1 MKSAVFLLPA
11 LLLSLAW
18 SAPAAAQGTVTFGG
32 GASGQASPS
41 GGNGS
46 AAGGA
51 SGAAAAPDGSAERD
65 LLAPGLGPVPDDSEK
80 EWAERDSKMNEAAT
94 LTGGVGLLHVQ
105 HAQGGAPGQFRVGF
119 TTEYFSAGFLCTD
132 AFPCRDPRNAAGTIK
147 SDSTDHIGGHLT
159 LSMQFLKWLEGY
171 ASTSAYANSDAS
183 NRPSLLQVLGD
194 STLGLKAHGALG
206 NIFHVGGAFE
216 LWLVNGTGS
225 VGLDGGGTGAKF
237 RGLAT
242 ADLRGMA
249 KPVPLRF
256 SLNMSYVLDNS
267 GTVVEDTERGRGTPI
282 TRIERFGLGINRVDH
297 FDIGIGAE
305 AFVAQEKV
313 RPFIEYNIAIP
324 VNRQNYLCRPN
335 NPSGDLCLAN
345 QQIAPSSIT
354 LGGRFFPW
362 KRGFNLL
369 LALDIGVSGVST
381 FIEEMKPEA
390 PWMLYLGAGWA
401 FDTQDRP
408 PVIKERIIEKPVAVR
423 APGRKIRGF
432 IHEENKTEG
441 IAGAVVT
448 WDNRPELTSLVS
460 FPDGH
465 FTTHELEEGSYVFSI
480 KADGYKPGQCS
491 TSVVRASNGPRNGAQ
506 PGQVLQPGQPRNGG
520 LNAASPPAAPPGG
533 APAGPG
539 GAPVPPNQP
548 PQGAGGDVQL
558 DCALVALPRVGT
570 IVGRVRDAETQAAI
584 PNATVRMVDSQKK
597 ESSGAADQNGAF
609 RFQDV
614 APGEAQFTVE
624 ADGYMALTDKT
635 DVKVRQEN
643 QADLLVHKRPK
654 TANVTVGKGEIFIK
668 QQIQFAIDS
677 ATILPESNGLLTEIA
692 DAMIK
697 NPRIKRVEVQG
708 HTDNTGTPD
717 HNKQL
722 SNDRAS
728 AVVSWLSSHG
738 VGADRMTPVGYG
750 QTKPLVPNVTA
761 GNRAKNR
768 RVQFIIADQD
778 PATPDA
784 PKTKGPAKK

>member
-1 MKSAVFLLPA
+1 MKSAA
-11 LLLSLAW
+11 LLLRALLPFTVALAW

-32 GASGQASPS
+32 GASTQT
-41 GGNGS
+41 GGN

-51 SGAAAAPDGSAERD
+51 SGGAAASGAGAADGAAERE
-65 LLAPGLGPVPDDSEK
+65 LVASGPAGRGAVPDDSDK
-80 EWAERDSKMNEAAT
+80 EWAERDRKMNEAAT
-94 LTGGVGLLHVQ
+94 LTGGVGLVHLQ

-132 AFPCRDPRNAAGTIK
+132 TFPCRDPRNPNGTIR
-147 SDSTDHIGGHLT
+147 SDSSDHIGGRLT

-171 ASTSAYANSDAS
+171 AATSAYANSNAS

-194 STLGLKAHGALG
+194 SVLGAKVHGPVG
-206 NIFHVGGAFE
+206 NVFNVGGAFE
-216 LWLVNGTGS
+216 LGLVNGTGS
-225 VGLDGGGTGAKF
+225 VGLDGGGTSAKF
-237 RGLAT
+237 RGIAT
-242 ADLRGMA
+242 ADLRDMA

-256 SLNMSYVLDNS
+256 SLNLTYVLDNS
-267 GTVVEDTERGRGTPI
+267 GRVVEDTERVRGTSI

-305 AFVAQEKV
+305 AFAAQEKV
-313 RPFIEYNIAIP
+313 RPFIEYNVAIP

-345 QQIAPSSIT
+345 KQIAPSSLT

-390 PWMLYLGAGWA
+390 PWMLYLGGGWA

-408 PVIKERIIEKPVAVR
+408 PVIKERVVEKPVAVK
-423 APGRKIRGF
+423 APGRRIRGF
-432 IHEENKTEG
+432 IHEEGKTEG
-441 IAGAVVT
+441 VGGAIVA
-448 WDNRPELTSLVS
+448 WENRPELTSLVS

-465 FTTHELEEGSYVFSI
+465 FTTHELDEGSYVFSV
-480 KADGYKPGQCS
+480 KAEGYKPGECS
-491 TSVVRASNGPRNGAQ
+491 TSVLRASSTPAANGTRPAAQ
-506 PGQVLQPGQPRNGG
+506 TTKGG
-520 LNAASPPAAPPGG
+520 LNPTTPPGG
-533 APAGPG
+533 AALPPSQPPANG
-539 GAPVPPNQP
+539 GANA
-548 PQGAGGDVQL
+548 GAGGDVQL
-558 DCALVALPRVGT
+558 DCPLVALPRVGSV
-570 IVGRVRDAETQAAI
+570 VGHVRDADTQAAI

-614 APGEAQFTVE
+614 PPGTTQFTVDAE
-624 ADGYMALTDKT
+624 GYLALTESS
-635 DVKVRQEN
+635 DVKVRVEN
-643 QADLLVHKRPK
+643 NVDLLLKKRPK
-654 TANVTVGKGEIFIK
+654 NANVTVGKGEIFIK

-692 DAMIK
+692 DVLIK

-722 SNDRAS
+722 SNDRAA
-728 AVVSWLSSHG
+728 AVVTWLSSHG
-738 VGADRMTPVGYG
+738 VAADRMTAVGYG

-778 PATPDA
+778 PAAEA
-784 PKTKGPAKK
+784 PAKPKPAKK

>member
-1 MKSAVFLLPA
+1 MKRAVFLLKTIPLA
-11 LLLSLAW
+11 LILTVAS
-18 SAPAAAQGTVTFGG
+18 SIDPGSAAAQGTVTFGG
-32 GASGQASPS
+32 GASGQT
-41 GGNGS
+41 
-46 AAGGA
+46 GA
-51 SGAAAAPDGSAERD
+51 SGTGASAGASSGVSGGGAEERD
-65 LLAPGLGPVPDDSEK
+65 LLASGMAAPGPDDAQAK
-80 EWAERDSKMNEAAT
+80 EWAERDRKMNEAAT
-94 LTGGVGLLHVQ
+94 LTGGVGLLHLQ

-132 AFPCRDPRNAAGTIK
+132 TFPCRDPRNANATLRT
-147 SDSTDHIGGHLT
+147 DSSDHIGGHLT
-159 LSMQFLKWLEGY
+159 LSMQFTKWLETY
-171 ASTSAYANSDAS
+171 AATSAYANSNAA
-183 NRPSLLQVLGD
+183 NRPALLQVLGD
-194 STLGLKAHGALG
+194 SILGAKVHGALG
-206 NIFHVGGAFE
+206 KIFNVGGAFE

-242 ADLRGMA
+242 ADLRGA
-249 KPVPLRF
+249 TKPIPVRF
-256 SLNMSYVLDNS
+256 STNLTYVLDNS
-267 GTVVEDTERGRGTPI
+267 GRVVEDTEAARGTPI

-305 AFVAQEKV
+305 VFAAQEKV

-345 QQIAPSSIT
+345 QQVAPSSLTI
-354 LGGRFFPW
+354 GGRFFPW

-381 FIEEMKPEA
+381 FIEEVKPEA

-408 PVIKERIIEKPVAVR
+408 PVIKERIVEKAVAVK

-432 IHEENKTEG
+432 VHEENKTEG

-448 WDNRPELTSLVS
+448 WDNRPELTALVT

-465 FTTHELEEGSYVFSI
+465 FTTHDLDEGAYVFGV
-480 KADGYKPGQCS
+480 KAEGYKPGQCQ
-491 TSVVRASNGPRNGAQ
+491 TSVTRAGTNP
-506 PGQVLQPGQPRNGG
+506 P
-520 LNAASPPAAPPGG
+520 PPAG
-533 APAGPG
+533 APASSGLPPSQPPPTGAMAGPG
-539 GAPVPPNQP
+539 QAPGQAPPSNQN
-548 PQGAGGDVQL
+548 AFGDVQL

-570 IVGRVRDAETQAAI
+570 IVGKVRDADTQVAI
-584 PNATVRMVDSQKK
+584 ANATVKVVDSAKK
-597 ESSGAADQNGAF
+597 ENSGAADQNGAF

-614 APGEAQFTVE
+614 APGTAQLTVDAE
-624 ADGYMALTDKT
+624 GYLALTENL
-635 DVKVRQEN
+635 DVKVRVDN
-643 QADLLVHKRPK
+643 NADLLLKKRPK
-654 TANVTVGKGEIFIK
+654 NANVTVGKGEIFIK

-692 DAMIK
+692 DVLIK

-722 SNDRAS
+722 SNDRAG
-728 AVVSWLSSHG
+728 AVVLWLSSHG
-738 VGADRMTPVGYG
+738 VGADRMTAVGYG
-750 QTKPLVPNVTA
+750 QSKPLVPNVTA
-761 GNRAKNR
+761 GNRSKNR

-778 PATPDA
+778 PAPEAA
-784 PKTKGPAKK
+784 PRPKKK